1 MVLHVFAKGINH
13 SSKLEKCL
21 AVASSEDAVIFIED
35 GVFWS
40 SPSPMSTKFLH
51 GECNFYYLCE
61 DAEIRGIE
69 QFLPYAKPVTY
80 EGFVD
85 LTVVHKNSVSWF

>member
-21 AVASSEDAVIFIED
+21 AITSSEDAVIFIED

-40 SPSPMSTKFLH
+40 FPGPVSRKLLR

-61 DAEIRGIE
+61 DAEMRGIKK
-69 QFLPYAKPVTY
+69 FLPSLEPVNY
-80 EGFVD
+80 EGLVD